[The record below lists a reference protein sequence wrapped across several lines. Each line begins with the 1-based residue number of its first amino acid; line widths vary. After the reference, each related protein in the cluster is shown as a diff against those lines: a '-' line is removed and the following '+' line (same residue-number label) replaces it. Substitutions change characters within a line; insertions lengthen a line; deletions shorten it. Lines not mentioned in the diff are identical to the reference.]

1 MDHLSQKQKLFYDAV
16 IDGKS
21 VFLSGKAG
29 TGKSFVAKLA
39 INELQKRGKK
49 IVALAPTGIAA
60 NNIYGQTLHSFFS
73 LPPFGVLDFDSVN
86 FIKGEKRRLLNA
98 IDTIFI
104 DEVSMLRPDLLDGM
118 NWTLL
123 KNGCKPLKEF
133 QLIFI
138 GDLKQLPSP
147 ISDNMRSVMLKTYNG
162 DEFYNAKVYKHI
174 NPIEIELD
182 EVLRQTNEEFIHHLN
197 VIRDGGKSDYFRK
210 FLSSD
215 YHGIIL
221 APHNSTVAKYNKE
234 GLELLHGETFEFKAK
249 VSGNIKADDFNME
262 TVVRVKNGAK
272 VMYLANSKDNE
283 LINGTLGT
291 FIGYEV
297 IEYIESEDSD
307 NSAFGLIEKPTG
319 IYKYFI
325 RVNGI
330 DYALSEV
337 THTKM
342 EYVLNENKDQL
353 ELREI
358 GSITQMPIKLAYAL
372 TIHKSQGLTFDEVTI
387 DLSLPCFSKGQLYT
401 ALSRVRTPEGLRII
415 VNR

>member
-1 MDHLSQKQKLFYDAV
+1 MELSQKQQLFYDAV

-29 TGKSFVAKLA
+29 TGKSFVAKLVIA
-39 INELQKRGKK
+39 ELKRRGKK

-60 NNIYGQTLHSFFS
+60 NNIEGQTLHSFFS
-73 LPPFGVLDFDSVN
+73 LPPFGVLDFESVN
-86 FIKGEKRRLLNA
+86 FIKGEKRRLLDA

-118 NWTLL
+118 NFTLL
-123 KNGCKPLKEF
+123 KNGCKPLREF

-147 ISDNMRSVMLKTYNG
+147 ISDNMRSVLLKTYNG
-162 DEFYNAKVYKHI
+162 DEFYNAKVYRSI
-174 NPIEIELD
+174 LPIEIELD
-182 EVLRQTNEEFIHHLN
+182 EVLRQTDEEFIHHLN
-197 VIRDGGKSDYFRK
+197 TIREGGKSEYFK
-210 FLSSD
+210 QFLSKD

-221 APHNSTVAKYNKE
+221 APHNSTVAKYNKD
-234 GLELLHGETFEFKAK
+234 GLALLSGEEFTFTAI

-262 TVVRVKNGAK
+262 SVVTVKNGCK
-272 VMYLANSKDNE
+272 VMYLANSKDNP

-297 IEYIESEDSD
+297 ITYNDDLTE
-307 NSAFGLIEKPTG
+307 NHTG
-319 IYKYFI
+319 IFKYFI
-325 RVNGI
+325 QVNDI
-330 DYALSEV
+330 DYVLDQVE
-337 THTKM
+337 HHKM
-342 EYVLNENKDQL
+342 EYVLNENNDAL

-372 TIHKSQGLTFDEVTI
+372 TIHKSQGLSFDEVTL
-387 DLSLPCFSKGQLYT
+387 DLSLPCFSPGQLYT
-401 ALSRVRTPEGLRII
+401 ALSRVRTPGGLKII

>member
-1 MDHLSQKQKLFYDAV
+1 MELSAKQQLFFDGV

-29 TGKSFVAKLA
+29 TGKSFVAKLV
-39 INELQKRGKK
+39 INELKKRGKK

-60 NNIYGQTLHSFFS
+60 NNIEGQTLHSFFS
-73 LPPFGVLDFDSVN
+73 LPPFGVLDFESVN
-86 FIKGEKRRLLNA
+86 FIKGERRRLLNA

-104 DEVSMLRPDLLDGM
+104 DEISMLRPDLLDGM
-118 NWTLL
+118 NYTLL

-147 ISDNMRSVMLKTYNG
+147 ISDNMRSVLLKTYDG
-162 DEFYNAKVYKHI
+162 DEFYHAKVYHNI

-197 VIRDGGKSDYFRK
+197 IIRDGGKSEYFK
-210 FLSSD
+210 QFLSPD

-234 GLELLHGETFEFKAK
+234 GLELLDGQEFTFTAK
-249 VSGNIKADDFNME
+249 VVGNIKADYFNMQTE
-262 TVVRVKNGAK
+262 VLVKNGCK
-272 VMYLANSKDNE
+272 VMYLANSKDNH

-297 IEYIESEDSD
+297 ITYNDDLTE
-307 NSAFGLIEKPTG
+307 NHTG
-319 IYKYFI
+319 IFKYFI
-325 RVNGI
+325 QVNGI
-330 DYALSEV
+330 DYALEEV
-337 THTKM
+337 EHTKK
-342 EYVLNENKDQL
+342 EYVLNETKDQL

-401 ALSRVRTPEGLRII
+401 ALSRVRTPEGLKII
-415 VNR
+415 INR

>member
-1 MDHLSQKQKLFYDAV
+1 MELSTKQQLFFDAV

-29 TGKSFVAKLA
+29 TGKSFVAKLV
-39 INELQKRGKK
+39 INELKKRGKK

-60 NNIYGQTLHSFFS
+60 NNIEGQTLHSFFS
-73 LPPFGVLDFDSVN
+73 LPPFGVLDFESVN

-104 DEVSMLRPDLLDGM
+104 DEISMLRPDLLDGM
-118 NWTLL
+118 NYTLL

-147 ISDNMRSVMLKTYNG
+147 ISDNMRSVLLKTYNS
-162 DEFYNAKVYKHI
+162 DEFYHAKVYHNI

-197 VIRDGGKSDYFRK
+197 IIRDGGKSEYFK
-210 FLSSD
+210 QFLSPD

-234 GLELLHGETFEFKAK
+234 GLELLEGQEFTFTAK
-249 VSGNIKADDFNME
+249 VIGNIKVDDFNMQTE
-262 TVVRVKNGAK
+262 VVVKNGCK
-272 VMYLANSKDNE
+272 VMYLANSKDNH

-297 IEYIESEDSD
+297 ITYNDDLTESH
-307 NSAFGLIEKPTG
+307 TG
-319 IYKYFI
+319 IFKYFI
-325 RVNGI
+325 QVNGV
-330 DYALSEV
+330 DYALEEV
-337 THTKM
+337 EHTKM

-401 ALSRVRTPEGLRII
+401 ALSRVRTPEGLKII
-415 VNR
+415 INR